1 MHAVHKIATNMA
13 CMDSC
18 KDNSTVPY
26 SPNPEFSL
34 HIFHVSTDTN
44 TSTIAC
50 FQTMRPHV
58 SACEPIVHQ
67 PFAQTHA
74 NGEGIWV
81 VGMAFPVDSQ
91 YFNHFP
97 LMFEEN
103 MQHSTTLY

>member
-18 KDNSTVPY
+18 KDNSIVPY

-34 HIFHVSTDTN
+34 HIFHVPTDTN
-44 TSTIAC
+44 TSC

-67 PFAQTHA
+67 PFAKMHA
-74 NGEGIWV
+74 IGGGAWV
-81 VGMAFPVDSQ
+81 VGMAFSILTTFLSCLKKTCNIP
-91 YFNHFP
+91 
-97 LMFEEN
+97 
-103 MQHSTTLY
+103 QHYTNLSVHAQ